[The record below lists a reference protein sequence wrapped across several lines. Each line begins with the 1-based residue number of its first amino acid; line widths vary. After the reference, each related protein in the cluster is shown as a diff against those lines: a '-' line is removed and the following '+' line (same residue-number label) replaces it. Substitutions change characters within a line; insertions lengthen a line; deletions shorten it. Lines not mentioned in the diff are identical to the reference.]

1 MEENKTIITV
11 AEEVKTI
18 NERPRIDDSVRQKK
32 CWKCDRATL
41 KIRLHTINDEIGT
54 VNIYQPCE
62 LEAEMEVVKE
72 KYNGDTKEMLKQN
85 AIAAGQGVKKAFGK
99 LLNFGKSLLAD

>member
-11 AEEVKTI
+11 AEEVKTV
-18 NERPRIDDSVRQKK
+18 NERPKIDDSVRQKK
-32 CWKCDRATL
+32 CWQCGDPTL

-54 VNIYQPCE
+54 VNICQECE
-62 LEAEMEVVKE
+62 LKAEMAVVKE

-99 LLNFGKSLLAD
+99 LFNFGKSLLTD